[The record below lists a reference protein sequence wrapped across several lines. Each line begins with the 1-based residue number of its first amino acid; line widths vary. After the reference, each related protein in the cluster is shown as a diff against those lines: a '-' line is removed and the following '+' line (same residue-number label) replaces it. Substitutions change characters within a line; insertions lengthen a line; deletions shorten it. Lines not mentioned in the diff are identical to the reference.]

1 MRVADEPTNLSVDA
15 LTESWIKNSIRPNPE
30 YQRGSTWRLRQQ
42 QLLIDSVLRGYPLPR
57 FYFQSKQST
66 DVLGREQMSLDVIDG
81 QQRLIALSQF
91 REDKWPLFSV
101 EDEKVPLPP
110 SIRGER
116 VPWSGKTFSGLP
128 EAVQRRFLEIQLS
141 VVLIDEVTGDEVRDL
156 FIRLQS
162 GTPLTAQQVRDAWP
176 GNVGP
181 FIERLAG
188 KGTRQGQHQ
197 QLFAAVDRRG
207 TGGRSED
214 EYEDPALEARQT
226 CAQFLLLLLAKE
238 RGRAY
243 PSLRSSALND
253 LYHENT
259 EFDTRSKAAVQFEQL
274 LQAAEQ
280 VVRLRP
286 PGQGRRAVRKSRIF
300 SLFLFLR
307 LLRFSPINFSRA
319 IEPVAA
325 LFWSDA
331 AEDTEPVGRVGSADT
346 MERHFIWFID
356 ERMADLKLPE
366 LDGRRFFARE
376 QRAEL
381 WVRFGGRCPICGEV
395 IPEDKAEYDHIQ
407 PWILGGRTESENGR
421 PVHPH
426 CHARGLA
433 AVDGR
438 EAPLVQD
445 REA

>member
-1 MRVADEPTNLSVDA
+1 MRVAGAPSSLSIEA
-15 LTESWIKNSIRPNPE
+15 LTDSWINNSIRPNPE

-57 FYFQSKQST
+57 FYFQKKTSN
-66 DVLGREQMSLDVIDG
+66 DVLGNTQVSLDVIDG

-91 REDKWPLFSV
+91 REGKWPLFRT

-110 SIRGER
+110 SIRREP
-116 VPWSGKTFSGLP
+116 VSWSGRTFSALP
-128 EAVQRRFLEIQLS
+128 EVLRQQFLAVELS

-188 KGTRQGQHQ
+188 KGARHGQHER
-197 QLFAAVDRRG
+197 LFAAVDRRG

-214 EYEDPALEARQT
+214 EHEDPALDARQT
-226 CAQFLLLLLAKE
+226 CAQLLLLLLAKE
-238 RGRAY
+238 RGRSY

-259 EFDTRSKAAVQFEQL
+259 EFNPTSRVAVQFEEL
-274 LQAAEQ
+274 LTAVEEVIA
-280 VVRLRP
+280 RRP
-286 PGQGRRAVRKSRIF
+286 PAERRRVVRKSRVF
-300 SLFLFLR
+300 SLFLFMR
-307 LLRFSPINFSRA
+307 LLRFSPTDLRRA
-319 IEPVAA
+319 LDPVAA
-325 LFWSDA
+325 LFWSHE
-331 AEDTEPVGRVGSADT
+331 AEETEPVGRVGSADT
-346 MERHFIWFID
+346 LERHFLWFVD
-356 ERMADLKLPE
+356 ERMASLNLPE
-366 LDGRRFFARE
+366 LDRHRLFSHD
-376 QRAEL
+376 QKLEL
-381 WVRFGGRCPICGEV
+381 WEKFGGKCGVCNETIICGTE
-395 IPEDKAEYDHIQ
+395 EYDHIQ
-407 PWILGGRTESENGR
+407 PWILGGRTDVGNGR

-433 AVDGR
+433 AIDGR
-438 EAPLVQD
+438 EAP
-445 REA
+445 EHT